1 MVTAPVDDGLTLLD
15 KRCGALYHLNHTGAV
30 ILAALID
37 DGGTVESAVT
47 SLVDRYGIGEE
58 QARTDVT
65 ALVESLRV
73 HGLVTS
79 R

>member
-1 MVTAPVDDGLTLLD
+1 VVTAPVDDGLTLLE
-15 KRCGALYHLNHTGAV
+15 RRRGALYHLNHTGAL

-47 SLVDRYGIGEE
+47 ILVDRYSIGEDR
-58 QARTDVT
+58 ARTDVI
-65 ALVESLRV
+65 ALIENLRV
-73 HGLVTS
+73 RGLVTS